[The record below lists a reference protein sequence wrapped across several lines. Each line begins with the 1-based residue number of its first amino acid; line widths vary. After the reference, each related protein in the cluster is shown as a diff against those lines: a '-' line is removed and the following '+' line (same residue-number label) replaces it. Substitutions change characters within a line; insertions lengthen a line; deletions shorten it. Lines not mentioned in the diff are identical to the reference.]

1 MVETLVAA
9 IMCIKT
15 QGKAK
20 YAYSIFCVN
29 LLDLYGEQYMQW
41 GATKSKQSDASDGS
55 KKVVPRKQEAYHIIE
70 KQGLMIKTIHQYGQE
85 IVNEQVRQMV
95 TTVSGLMCKIPD
107 MCFCT
112 NKRCLY
118 IAESLP
124 LLCANTT
131 IDIVSESVRQ
141 HEMQSKGSHLLRN
154 ITQSSLLSPELYC
167 STSTSSSRSFLVPM
181 STAFGCYDSVAASND
196 AIMPSPPGVMCVQ
209 MQKQHEK
216 KLPSNLLHVLKNI
229 KPELSDVV
237 PQNYPRYE
245 LIKHLRQDIVVA
257 YLDIVYSLWTHKA
270 SKV

>member
-1 MVETLVAA
+1 
-9 IMCIKT
+9 
-15 QGKAK
+15 
-20 YAYSIFCVN
+20 
-29 LLDLYGEQYMQW
+29 
-41 GATKSKQSDASDGS
+41 
-55 KKVVPRKQEAYHIIE
+55 
-70 KQGLMIKTIHQYGQE
+70 
-85 IVNEQVRQMV
+85 
-95 TTVSGLMCKIPD
+95 
-107 MCFCT
+107 
-112 NKRCLY
+112 
-118 IAESLP
+118 
-124 LLCANTT
+124 
-131 IDIVSESVRQ
+131 
-141 HEMQSKGSHLLRN
+141 
-154 ITQSSLLSPELYC
+154 
-167 STSTSSSRSFLVPM
+167 M